1 MNGYL
6 YKSFC
11 YETVEQVAA
20 SVHSSFFLE
29 GFGVIQS
36 VSGGSSG
43 LTVSYLHSS
52 GNLLSFSYPVAT
64 CEKLGF
70 DNNFSGLT
78 KDDSVQIS
86 SAIVGVLI
94 AAWAIKIVRRAL

>member
-6 YKSFC
+6 YKSYC

-20 SVHSSFFLE
+20 SIHSSFFLD

-36 VSGGSSG
+36 VTYSGST
-43 LTVSYLHSS
+43 LTVNYLNASS
-52 GNLLSFSYPVAT
+52 SLSNFSYPLAT

-70 DNNFSGLT
+70 DNSFSGLT
-78 KDDSVQIS
+78 KDDSLHIS
-86 SAIVGVLI
+86 ESMVGVLI
-94 AAWAIKIVRRAL
+94 AAWAIKIVKRAF